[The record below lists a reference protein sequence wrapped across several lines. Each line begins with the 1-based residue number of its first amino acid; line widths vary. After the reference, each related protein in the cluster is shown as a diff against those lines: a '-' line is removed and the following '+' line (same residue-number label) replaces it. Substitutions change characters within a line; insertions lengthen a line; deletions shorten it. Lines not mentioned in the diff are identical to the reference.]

1 MSERRAPAEAER
13 RSVERLV
20 FFTDAA
26 VAIALTL
33 LILPLMEDVGE
44 ATAHGADT
52 YEYLADNIDPLISFV
67 VSFVIIARYWR
78 LHDAVFR
85 HAEYEVRGLFA
96 LDMAWLLCIVFLPVA
111 TALIGSA
118 PPDRVQYVVYIG
130 TILGASL
137 LLTTMARRFRADPS
151 SWKQGHEI
159 PASFVSGGRVATVL
173 IAVAL
178 VFTMVF
184 PAIGYLSLALLAFA
198 GPITKLVSRRLLTS
212 ERPGADGHASD
223 GTT

>member
-1 MSERRAPAEAER
+1 MTVQQPTRAER

-52 YEYLADNIDPLISFV
+52 YTYLAENADPLISFL

-78 LHDAVFR
+78 LHDTVFR
-85 HAEYEVRGLFA
+85 HIEYEVRGLFA
-96 LDMAWLLCIVFLPVA
+96 LDMAWLLCMVFLPVA

-118 PPDRVQYVVYIG
+118 PPDRVQYALYIG
-130 TILGASL
+130 TILAASL
-137 LLTTMARRFRADPS
+137 LLTMMVVRLRAEPS
-151 SWKQGHEI
+151 SWRPGHAI
-159 PASFVSGGRVATVL
+159 SAPFVVGCWVATGL

-178 VFTMVF
+178 VITMIV
-184 PAIGYLSLALLAFA
+184 PEIGYLSLALLAFA
-198 GPITKLVSRRLLTS
+198 GPVTGLVSRP
-212 ERPGADGHASD
+212 RPDP
-223 GTT
+223 